1 MPNNTDWPDLAPDV
15 NSNNQTYSDLIRF
28 DPGSPSGEETLPRLP
43 LGTPVA
49 DGGMD
54 ESSLRDLLFQFPR
67 SLPVAAID
75 AAYSDPVPVCR
86 ELSTHSANI
95 TETPGPLG
103 ITVGRWR

>member
-1 MPNNTDWPDLAPDV
+1 MPNNRDWPDLPPDV

-54 ESSLRDLLFQFPR
+54 ESSLRDLLCSRRVRLPR
-67 SLPVAAID
+67 HPRQLSLHPMESDYRRPQD
-75 AAYSDPVPVCR
+75 ASQCR
-86 ELSTHSANI
+86 
-95 TETPGPLG
+95 
-103 ITVGRWR
+103 